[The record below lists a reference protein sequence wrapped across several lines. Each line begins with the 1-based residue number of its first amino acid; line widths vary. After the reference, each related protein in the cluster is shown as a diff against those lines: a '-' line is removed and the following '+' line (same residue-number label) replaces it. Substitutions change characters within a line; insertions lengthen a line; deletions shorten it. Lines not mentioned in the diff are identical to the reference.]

1 MRQNRCADRIGKRSG
16 HGLAGWFE
24 SAAICGGGRYG
35 LPRRCTGLARH
46 KCASSSYARVRHPRA
61 ARPCARRSL
70 TESGMLDV
78 TVQVR
83 YFSSPSFSN
92 GIILR
97 VDAKRDA
104 RASMLHPCCAHVQR
118 ASTAISVRCYLPTR
132 LRPRATPKPLNGLL
146 HPSARCTRSA
156 HSRTDVLSQP
166 CGGTE
171 PLPRGLSCAGTP
183 FESGARQNGPGG
195 RP

>member
-1 MRQNRCADRIGKRSG
+1 MLT
-16 HGLAGWFE
+16 LAVTHFYMTGNPGF
-24 SAAICGGGRYG
+24 SLVRGS
-35 LPRRCTGLARH
+35 TGLARH

-118 ASTAISVRCYLPTR
+118 ASTAISVRCYCR
-132 LRPRATPKPLNGLL
+132 LSSAHTYTPSRHAQALEWPLVTPVCPMHAQRALA
-146 HPSARCTRSA
+146 HRCTVTAVWGHRA
-156 HSRTDVLSQP
+156 PPAWPQL
-166 CGGTE
+166 
-171 PLPRGLSCAGTP
+171 RGNP
-183 FESGARQNGPGG
+183 V
-195 RP
+195 